1 MCPAST
7 DPLDAE
13 TLARCR
19 RKALR
24 TAWLLGGGV
33 VLLYL
38 LGFLIPR

>member
-1 MCPAST
+1 MGPAST
-7 DPLDAE
+7 VPLDAE
-13 TLARCR
+13 TLARRR

-24 TAWLLGGGV
+24 AAWLLGGGV